1 MGHKIFSKNFDDPQ
15 NIILCASFP
24 FLLNIFKKFM
34 GVGAQS
40 LQTKHQG
47 DLKNKAPRYMKNG
60 SKKEDSDSLLLLS
73 AS

>member
-1 MGHKIFSKNFDDPQ
+1 
-15 NIILCASFP
+15 
-24 FLLNIFKKFM
+24 M
-34 GVGAQS
+34 GVGTQS

-47 DLKNKAPRYMKNG
+47 DLKNKGPRYMKNG